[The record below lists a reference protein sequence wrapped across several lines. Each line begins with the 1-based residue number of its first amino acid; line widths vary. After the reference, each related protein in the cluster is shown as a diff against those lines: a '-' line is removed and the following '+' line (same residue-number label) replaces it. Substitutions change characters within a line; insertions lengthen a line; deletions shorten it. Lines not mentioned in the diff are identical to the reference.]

1 MMWSSKEILLMSN
14 SMTTSMTNYTTMAI
28 TITTMGTKNAA
39 IRFMMKYLR
48 RWMGSSRRRES

>member
-1 MMWSSKEILLMSN
+1 MSSKEILIMSN
-14 SMTTSMTNYTTMAI
+14 SMTTSMTNYISMAM

-48 RWMGSSRRRES
+48 RWMGSSRRKES